1 MSLQIFK
8 SQIPNHLLV
17 ELFDKICTKTKD
29 YYIINNISLKKGIY
43 SNDIQQFLE
52 LVRNYYHI
60 SKRKYLD
67 KPLTYNS
74 FITII
79 RQICKYN
86 NIQYENKIKYDKSQY
101 DIHYYI
107 FLDSIKKNLISVDS

>member
-8 SQIPNHLLV
+8 SQIQNHLLV
-17 ELFDKICTKTKD
+17 ELFDKICIKTKD
-29 YYIINNISLKKGIY
+29 YYIINNISFKKGIY
-43 SNDIQQFLE
+43 SNDIQNFLD
-52 LVRNYYHI
+52 LIRDFYHI

-67 KPLTYNS
+67 KILTYNS

-86 NIQYENKIKYDKSQY
+86 NIKYENKIKYDKSQY

-107 FLDSIKKNLISVDS
+107 FLDSI

>member
-8 SQIPNHLLV
+8 SQIPNHILI
-17 ELFDKICTKTKD
+17 ELFDKNFIKNKD
-29 YYIINNISLKKGIY
+29 FYIINTISFKKGLYNNSIPE
-43 SNDIQQFLE
+43 FLE
-52 LVRNYYHI
+52 TCRKYYHI
-60 SKRKYLD
+60 SKQKYID

-86 NIQYENKIKYDKSQY
+86 NIQYKNEIKYDKSSY

-107 FLDSIKKNLISVDS
+107 FLYQ

>member
-8 SQIPNHLLV
+8 SQIPNQLLI
-17 ELFDKICTKTKD
+17 ELFDKICIKTKD
-29 YYIINNISLKKGIY
+29 YYIINNTSFKKGIY
-43 SNDIQQFLE
+43 SNNIKTFLE
-52 LVRNYYHI
+52 ISRSHYHI

-86 NIQYENKIKYDKSQY
+86 NIQYENKIKYDKSKY

-107 FLDSIKKNLISVDS
+107 LLNSIKNN

>member
-8 SQIPNHLLV
+8 SQIPTHLLV
-17 ELFDKICTKTKD
+17 ELFDKICIKTKD
-29 YYIINNISLKKGIY
+29 YYIINNISFKKGIY
-43 SNDIQQFLE
+43 SNEIQNFFDLIRE
-52 LVRNYYHI
+52 YYHI

-67 KPLTYNS
+67 KSLTYNS

-86 NIQYENKIKYDKSQY
+86 DIKYENKIKYDKSQY

-107 FLDSIKKNLISVDS
+107 LLDSIKKN